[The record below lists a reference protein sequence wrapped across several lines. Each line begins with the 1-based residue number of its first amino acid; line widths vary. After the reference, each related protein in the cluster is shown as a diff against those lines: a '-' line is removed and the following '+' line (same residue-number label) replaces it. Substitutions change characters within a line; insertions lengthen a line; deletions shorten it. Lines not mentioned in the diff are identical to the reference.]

1 MMTASFSE
9 VQLIMAE
16 VFGVEPDKITMD
28 STPDTIESW
37 DSLRL
42 LNLILAFEKEFNIE
56 IQIEQLPLML
66 STPKILEILNEAMSK

>member
-1 MMTASFSE
+1 MKTASFSD
-9 VQLIMAE
+9 VQSIMAE

-66 STPKILEILNEAMSK
+66 STPKILEILNEAISK

>member
-1 MMTASFSE
+1 MKTASFSD
-9 VQLIMAE
+9 VQSIMAE

>member
-1 MMTASFSE
+1 MTASFSE

>member
-1 MMTASFSE
+1 
-9 VQLIMAE
+9 
-16 VFGVEPDKITMD
+16 MD